1 METWEGARQDLPQVT
16 ELISLKTSQS
26 QVTDLGL
33 RLRSRLGLPTVA
45 VLALFLG
52 LSPNSGKLGLSV
64 THSKRLMIWFLS
76 SHSEALTRQHLASEI
91 RALIIL

>member
-33 RLRSRLGLPTVA
+33 RLRSRHRLPTIA
-45 VLALFLG
+45 VPGPFSGAL
-52 LSPNSGKLGLSV
+52 PKLGQAGPLCD
-64 THSKRLMIWFLS
+64 TLE
-76 SHSEALTRQHLASEI
+76 EAYGLVPVQSFRGHN
-91 RALIIL
+91 